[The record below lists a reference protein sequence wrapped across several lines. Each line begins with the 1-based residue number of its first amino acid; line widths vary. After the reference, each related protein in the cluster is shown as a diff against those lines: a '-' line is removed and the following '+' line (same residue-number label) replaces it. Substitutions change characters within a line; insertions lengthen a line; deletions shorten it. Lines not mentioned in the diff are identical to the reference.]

1 MDYATHP
8 SMGKPMGATCE
19 TLAEAIEHSIDTDD
33 AAVLDYSDGLYQQAM
48 DECEGVAERDGF
60 VELRGS
66 NMDGESWTVR
76 LVR

>member
-1 MDYATHP
+1 MNFATHP

-19 TLAEAIEHSIDTDD
+19 TLAGAIEHSIDTGD
-33 AAVLDYSDGLYQQAM
+33 AAVLDHSDGLLAQAM
-48 DECEGVAERDGF
+48 DECEGVTEHDGF